1 MKQSGTA
8 AHKLTIFYVG
18 MLLLF
23 LIGLWLF
30 ATIGKELET
39 NVVDKAMSLRGRG
52 GLVGAFDS
60 FSESVHHHFTDTIG
74 VLLLQII
81 VILTVAR
88 LVAWFFGK
96 IGQPTVIGEIVAG
109 ILLGPSL
116 LGAVWPEAYE
126 VLFPLSALAN
136 LELLSQFGLILFMFV
151 IGMELNINDIKPR
164 FSQSMIISHA
174 GIFIPFL
181 LGLLIS
187 YMTYKDYAA
196 DTTTILPYAL
206 YI

>member
-1 MKQSGTA
+1 MKQSGMA

-39 NVVDKAMSLRGRG
+39 NVVDKAMSLQGRG

-88 LVAWFFGK
+88 LVAWFSGK
-96 IGQPTVIGEIVAG
+96 SA
-109 ILLGPSL
+109 S
-116 LGAVWPEAYE
+116 
-126 VLFPLSALAN
+126 PL
-136 LELLSQFGLILFMFV
+136 
-151 IGMELNINDIKPR
+151 
-164 FSQSMIISHA
+164 
-174 GIFIPFL
+174 
-181 LGLLIS
+181 
-187 YMTYKDYAA
+187 
-196 DTTTILPYAL
+196 
-206 YI
+206 